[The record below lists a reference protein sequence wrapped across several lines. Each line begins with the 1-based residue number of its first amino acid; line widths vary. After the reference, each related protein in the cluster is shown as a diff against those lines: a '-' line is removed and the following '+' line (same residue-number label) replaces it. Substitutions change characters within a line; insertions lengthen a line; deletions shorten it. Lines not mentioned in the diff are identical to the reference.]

1 MSVSELAG
9 VKIEERTS
17 NSIVES
23 LLGKVT
29 GLIWGVENLV
39 IEDREIQGKTKAD
52 RVGRSKISGRDL
64 GCGFVGLQ

>member
-1 MSVSELAG
+1 MSVSELADLRI
-9 VKIEERTS
+9 KERTS

-29 GLIWGVENLV
+29 GLIWGIENLV
-39 IEDREIQGKTKAD
+39 VEDREIEGKAKAD

-64 GCGFVGLQ
+64 GCGLVGFQ

>member
-1 MSVSELAG
+1 MSELADL
-9 VKIEERTS
+9 KIEERTS

-29 GLIWGVENLV
+29 GLIWGIENLV
-39 IEDREIQGKTKAD
+39 VEDREIQGKTKAD

-64 GCGFVGLQ
+64 GCGLVGFQ